1 MMEKTALIPVQ
12 RQFFNYRL
20 ALGAISSIMLIFLP
34 LLAPTYGINLAVQA
48 LILGI
53 FAASLN
59 LLLGYTGLAS
69 LGHAAFFGVG
79 AYTAGILATHGVT
92 GLWIPML
99 AGIGMAALVAAIF
112 GLLVARSEGAYFLM
126 ITLAF
131 GQMLFGLAW
140 QWRSLTGGDDGI
152 SGISRPDW
160 FLPWTLWNTTTFYYL
175 VLFFFL
181 LIVVGIYFL
190 IRSPFGRAMIGIRE
204 SESRMRALGY
214 HTGRYKYV
222 VYILGG
228 ALAGLA
234 GVLSVFYTGYVG
246 PNDLAWTLSGQAMLM
261 VIIGGSGTLIGP
273 SVGAAV
279 VILLENLV
287 SSYTERWPIVMGVI
301 FIICVVYARQGLV
314 GLITNWGEKRRK
326 RYGAAG

>member
-1 MMEKTALIPVQ
+1 MEKAVTVNYQ
-12 RQFFNYRL
+12 RSTVNYRL
-20 ALGAISSIMLIFLP
+20 WISILVGIILILVPVFLP
-34 LLAPTYGINLAVQA
+34 DYGMNLAVQA

-53 FAASLN
+53 FATSLN
-59 LLLGYTGLAS
+59 LLMGYTGMVS

-79 AYTAGILATHGVT
+79 AYTAAILSTHGVT
-92 GLWIPML
+92 GLWLPVL
-99 AGIGMAALVAAIF
+99 AGIGMAALVAAVL

-140 QWRSLTGGDDGI
+140 QWRSFTGGDDGI
-152 SGISRPDW
+152 SGISRPEW
-160 FLPWTLWNTTTFYYL
+160 FLPWSLWDTIPFYYL
-175 VLFFFL
+175 VLFFFAISML
-181 LIVVGIYFL
+181 AVYLL
-190 IRSPFGRAMIGIRE
+190 IRSPFGRTIIGIRE

-214 HTGRYKYV
+214 NTGRYKYV

-234 GVLSVFYTGYVG
+234 GVLFTIYNGYAG
-246 PNDLAWTLSGQAMLM
+246 PGNLAWTLSGHAMLM
-261 VIIGGSGTLIGP
+261 VIVGGAGTLIGP
-273 SVGAAV
+273 SVGATV
-279 VILLENLV
+279 VVLLENMV
-287 SSYTERWPIVMGVI
+287 SSYTERWPIVMGLV